1 MRPEFEVTLQEMT
14 FGGDAF
20 GRLPDGRALFVPF
33 GLPGEL
39 VRIFLTEEKSSF
51 VRGKILE
58 IIKPSLQRIQ
68 AKCPHFG
75 SCGGCNYQ
83 HLDYPTQLEVKQQIV
98 KSQLQRLA
106 GLKDYPVAAVVPSPD
121 QWNYRNSVHFHVSRN
136 GKLGYQRAGSNEL
149 IEISECHLPAA
160 NINALWPQLG
170 LEAASGVER
179 LQIREGLEGDLI
191 LGLESQNDLPSE
203 FTVDFPISVVW
214 KGPDSQF
221 ILAGEDCTLMQ
232 VKDRS
237 FRVSIGSFFQANSLQ
252 TASMVDH
259 VISLAGELKG
269 KIVIDAYCGVGLF
282 SAFLAGKAK
291 KLIGIEVSES
301 SCNDFAVNLDEFD
314 NVELYIDQAEN
325 VLPVLEIKPDVVILD
340 PPRAGLDARVVSA
353 LAESKPG
360 KIIYVSCDPA
370 TLARDIKRLI
380 QNGFELKSVTPFDQF
395 PQTYHIECV
404 ACLEFKPEE

>member
-33 GLPGEL
+33 GLTGEQ
-39 VRIFLTEEKSSF
+39 VRISLTEEKSSF
-51 VRGKILE
+51 ARGRILE
-58 IIKPSLQRIQ
+58 IIKTSPQRIQ

-98 KSQLQRLA
+98 KVQLQRLA

-121 QWNYRNSVHFHVSRN
+121 QWNYRNSVNFHVSSN

-170 LEAASGVER
+170 LEAPSGVER

-221 ILAGEDCTLMQ
+221 ILAGEDCILMQ

-237 FRVSIGSFFQANSLQ
+237 FRVSIGSFFQANLVQ
-252 TASMVDH
+252 AANMVDH
-259 VISLAGELKG
+259 VLKLAGDLKG
-269 KIVIDAYCGVGLF
+269 KTVLDAYCGVGLF

-291 KLIGIEVSES
+291 HLVGIEVSES
-301 SCNDFAVNLDEFD
+301 SCNDFAINMDEFD
-314 NVELYIDQAEN
+314 NVELYIDKVEN
-325 VLPVLEIKPDVVILD
+325 VLPALKLQPDLVVVD
-340 PPRAGLDARVVSA
+340 PPRAGLDAHVTDELVKA
-353 LAESKPG
+353 KPD

-370 TLARDIKRLI
+370 TLARDIKRFCK
-380 QNGFELKSVTPFDQF
+380 GGYELTSLTPFDQF
-395 PQTYHIECV
+395 PQTYHIEAV
-404 ACLEFKPEE
+404 ALMSKVKV